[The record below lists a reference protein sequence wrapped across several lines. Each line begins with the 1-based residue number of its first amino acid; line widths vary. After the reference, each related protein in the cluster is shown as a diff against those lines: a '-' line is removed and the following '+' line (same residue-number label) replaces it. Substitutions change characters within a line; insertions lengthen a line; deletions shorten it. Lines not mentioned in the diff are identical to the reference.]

1 MVQAIKEYLDQEDE
15 KCLLDKEMALRFQ
28 TSTEGRA
35 ELGLVMNL
43 YRGQWPSAYGKGF
56 ELWLNF
62 WLWRGG
68 SQWRNALHFFHWMYV
83 LRWVLWG
90 SHRMEHPGTW
100 WQPALQIFVLE
111 LLPHFSPLLL
121 FSGVT
126 SPSKVL
132 LHKVKWSK
140 EKSPPKYGT
149 E

>member
-1 MVQAIKEYLDQEDE
+1 
-15 KCLLDKEMALRFQ
+15 
-28 TSTEGRA
+28 
-35 ELGLVMNL
+35 
-43 YRGQWPSAYGKGF
+43 
-56 ELWLNF
+56 
-62 WLWRGG
+62 
-68 SQWRNALHFFHWMYV
+68 
-83 LRWVLWG
+83 
-90 SHRMEHPGTW
+90 MEHPGTW